1 MNVHEIAEPKT
12 TEPKDTSKRL
22 LEAAEELFAKQGIR
36 ATSLKAITEFAEVN
50 IAAVNY
56 HFRTKDALVRAV
68 FEHSFRP
75 LNEERLRLL
84 MAAELAAGDGPLA
97 LESVLYALFEPM
109 VRSWRA
115 NPNFILLAGRLQ
127 NEPDSKLGGFIQRI
141 YGQMIPRFLAA
152 ARKAAPDVPEPD
164 LFFWMHFLFGG
175 AVYTLLN
182 SHDMERM
189 HEGQNLLDTPE
200 TFLQRLITFG
210 ASGLRAL
217 KSPATPVSKAPGVEV
232 SHARPKLSEVAAA
245 TIKAPTLSV

>member
-1 MNVHEIAEPKT
+1 MNVREM
-12 TEPKDTSKRL
+12 TEPKNTTERL
-22 LEAAEELFAKQGIR
+22 LEAAEELFARQGIR

-68 FEHSFRP
+68 FERSFQP

-109 VRSWRA
+109 LQTWRA
-115 NPNFILLAGRLQ
+115 NPNFILLAGRIQ
-127 NEPDSKLGGFIQRI
+127 NEPDSKLGGFMQKI
-141 YGQMIPRFLAA
+141 YGQMIPKFLAA

-175 AVYTLLN
+175 VVYTLLN

-189 HEGQNLLDTPE
+189 HEGQNLLDTPDI
-200 TFLQRLITFG
+200 FLQRLIAFG
-210 ASGLRAL
+210 TSGLRAL
-217 KSPATPVSKAPGVEV
+217 KSPATNGSETLRVEGLP
-232 SHARPKLSEVAAA
+232 ARPAQPEVTAG
-245 TIKAPTLSV
+245 TIQSPALSV

>member
-1 MNVHEIAEPKT
+1 MNMHAMAEPKNT
-12 TEPKDTSKRL
+12 TERL
-22 LEAAEELFAKQGIR
+22 LEAAEELFAKQGVR

-68 FEHSFRP
+68 FEHSFQP
-75 LNEERLRLL
+75 LNEQRLRLL
-84 MAAELAAGDGPLA
+84 TAAELAAGDGPLA

-109 VRSWRA
+109 IRTWRA

-127 NEPDSKLGGFIQRI
+127 NEPDSKLSGFIQTV
-141 YGQMIPRFLAA
+141 YQKLIPRFLAA
-152 ARKAAPDVPEPD
+152 ARKAAPEVPEPD

-182 SHDMERM
+182 SHDMDRM
-189 HEGQNLLDTPE
+189 HEGQNLLDTPD

-210 ASGLRAL
+210 ASGIRGL
-217 KSPATPVSKAPGVEV
+217 KSPAINGSEALRVEGLA
-232 SHARPKLSEVAAA
+232 ARPTLSGAIAA
-245 TIKAPTLSV
+245 TILSPTPSA

>member
-1 MNVHEIAEPKT
+1 MNVREIAEPKA
-12 TEPKDTSKRL
+12 TEPKNTSKRL

-36 ATSLKAITEFAEVN
+36 TTSLKAITEFAEVN

-68 FEHSFRP
+68 FEHSFQP

-109 VRSWRA
+109 LRSWRA
-115 NPNFILLAGRLQ
+115 NPSFILLAGRLQ

-175 AVYTLLN
+175 VVYTLLN
-182 SHDMERM
+182 SHDMQRL
-189 HEGQNLLDTPE
+189 HEGQSLLDSPE
-200 TFLQRLITFG
+200 VFLERLITFG
-210 ASGLRAL
+210 AAGLRASR
-217 KSPATPVSKAPGVEV
+217 SPLASSQAPQANPSPSG
-232 SHARPKLSEVAAA
+232 AAA
-245 TIKAPTLSV
+245 SQN

>member
-1 MNVHEIAEPKT
+1 MNAHETAEPER

-68 FEHSFRP
+68 FERSFQP
-75 LNEERLRLL
+75 LNKERLRLL
-84 MAAELAAGDGPLA
+84 TAMELAAGDGPLA

-109 VRSWRA
+109 IRSWRA

-127 NEPDSKLGGFIQRI
+127 YEPDPKLSGYVQRL
-141 YGQMIPRFLAA
+141 YGELIPKFLAA
-152 ARKAAPDVPEPD
+152 ARKAAPDIPEPD

-175 AVYTLLN
+175 VVYTLLN

-189 HEGQNLLDTPE
+189 HEGQNLLDTPD
-200 TFLQRLITFG
+200 TFLQRLIAFG
-210 ASGLRAL
+210 TSGVRAL
-217 KSPATPVSKAPGVEV
+217 KSSAALGSKAPGVED
-232 SHARPKLSEVAAA
+232 SHARPRLSEAAA
-245 TIKAPTLSV
+245 AAIKAPTLSV